1 MQKGRPIQTFLTV
14 SMSIAIAAIL
24 GSAFVLAQKQGSF
37 ARIEQWIAEKNLLPV
52 GKITPKPEDDRS
64 QVLPL
69 ALLPPE
75 ARAVGL
81 DEIAFSD
88 RPSIERS
95 RARYL
100 LASDRLAQLEGGK
113 AIRLLDNLEKE
124 YPLLAPYILL
134 KRARAY
140 ELTNDLDRSK
150 ATLESLLEAYPESP
164 AVAEAYYRL
173 AKYEPEYG
181 DRAIA
186 EYPQHPLTHE
196 LVRERLDGKLD
207 QPELLL
213 FLAQNTPDASGMS
226 EIRDYLV
233 KNYRDRLTAA
243 DWEAIAYGYWEQ
255 WEYGKAGSAY
265 AKAPP
270 TPTNLYR
277 TARGR
282 DLGNS
287 PVEAK
292 ISYQKLVSEFPEA
305 EENGLALLHLARLSD
320 RQEALQY
327 LDLAI
332 QNHRDRAPDALL
344 QKAKLLEKGGD
355 GKAAGEARQRILNQ
369 YPKSEATARYRW
381 ETAQKLAKQGEYVQ
395 AWKWAHPIATNN
407 SDSGLAAKAAFW
419 VGKWAS
425 RLDRPQDAQA
435 AYKYVLTKHPESYYA
450 WRSASLLGWD
460 VGTFTTVRNKQVEV
474 APPAIRTLPPAG
486 SELFKELYQLGQD
499 NDAWILWQ
507 AELANPRERS
517 VSEQFTEGLLLQT
530 TGDYL
535 KGINLIWSLK
545 EREKPEERAEWL
557 ALRQTPE
564 YWQALFPFPYSNTIV
579 KWSKE
584 HQINPILVVSLIR
597 QESRFEPE
605 IRSSAGALGLMQVM
619 PETGE
624 WIAEKIALEDYSLIN
639 PENNITLGTWF
650 LDFTHDEYK
659 NNSMLAI
666 ASYNAGPGNVSSWVK
681 RFGFNDPDEFV
692 EKIPFGETKN
702 YVESVFSNYW
712 NYLRIYNPE
721 VAKLVDRG

>member
-1 MQKGRPIQTFLTV
+1 MQKGRPIQTFLTI

-37 ARIEQWIAEKNLLPV
+37 VRIEQWIAERNWLRT
-52 GKITPKPEDDRS
+52 GNIAPKPTDDRS
-64 QVLPL
+64 RVLPL
-69 ALLPPE
+69 ALLSPE
-75 ARAVGL
+75 ARAVEL
-81 DEIAFSD
+81 DEIASSD

-100 LASDRLAQLEGGK
+100 LASDRLAQLEGGQ
-113 AIRLLDNLEKE
+113 ALRLLNNLEAE
-124 YPLLAPYILL
+124 YPLLAPYIVL

-140 ELTNDLDRSK
+140 ELTNDLDRAK
-150 ATLESLLEAYPESP
+150 TTLEGLIETYPDSP
-164 AVAEAYYRL
+164 AIAEAYSRL
-173 AKYEPEYG
+173 AKYDPQYT

-196 LVRERLDGKLD
+196 LVRQRLDGKLN
-207 QPELLL
+207 QPELLI
-213 FLAQNTPDASGMS
+213 FLAKNTPDAPGMS

-233 KNYRDRLTAA
+233 QNYRDRLTPEE
-243 DWEAIAYGYWEQ
+243 WQAIAYGYWEQ

-265 AKAPP
+265 AKAPS
-270 TPTNLYR
+270 TPKNLYR

-282 DLGNS
+282 DLGNNK
-287 PVEAK
+287 VEAK
-292 ISYQKLVSEFPEA
+292 ISYQKLINEFPQA

-320 RQEALQY
+320 PQEAVQY
-327 LDLAI
+327 LDRAI

-344 QKAKLLEKGGD
+344 QKAKLLENRN
-355 GKAAGEARQRILNQ
+355 GKAAGEARQTILDQ
-369 YPKSEATARYRW
+369 YPKSEAAARYRW
-381 ETAQKLAKQGEYVQ
+381 ETAQNLAEKGDYVQ
-395 AWKWAHPIATNN
+395 AWKWAHPIASNN
-407 SDSGLAAKAAFW
+407 SDSSLAPKAAFW
-419 VGKWAS
+419 VGKWAA
-425 RLDRPQDAQA
+425 RINRPEDAQA
-435 AYKYVLTKHPESYYA
+435 AYKYVLAKHPESYYA

-460 VGTFTTVRNKQVEV
+460 VGTFTTVRTQQPEV
-474 APPAIRTLPPAG
+474 IPPTIRPLPPAG
-486 SELFKELYQLGQD
+486 SELFQELYQLGQD

-507 AELANPRERS
+507 AELGNKQESTVA
-517 VSEQFTEGLLLQT
+517 EQFTEGLLLQT

-535 KGINLIWSLK
+535 KGIDAIWSLK
-545 EREKPEERAEWL
+545 ERETPEERAEWL
-557 ALRQTPE
+557 ALRQTSK
-564 YWQALFPFPYSNTIV
+564 YWQGLFPFPYNDTVV

-584 HQINPILVVSLIR
+584 HEINPILVISLIR

-624 WIAEKIALEDYSLIN
+624 WIAEKIDLQDYSLIN
-639 PENNITLGTWF
+639 PEQNITLGTWF
-650 LDFTHDEYK
+650 LNYTHEEY
-659 NNSMLAI
+659 NSNSMLAI

-721 VAKLVDRG
+721 VANLLNN